1 VGDIA
6 DVKYA
11 PNFNEIRS
19 RYPDRMAEII
29 KAVKGGAFRMAG
41 DMVTL
46 QIDGKEESFD
56 AEIILV
62 TYQARAG
69 QHVASGQGIVVS
81 LDLTLTEEL
90 KAEGLARDMVRNI
103 QDARKQMGCE
113 ITDVVLLAFEG
124 DVPGQWLEYICR
136 ETLGQLSNIV
146 NPESAIEIEADEG
159 KRIKIFISKAP

>member
-1 VGDIA
+1 
-6 DVKYA
+6 
-11 PNFNEIRS
+11 
-19 RYPDRMAEII
+19 M
-29 KAVKGGAFRMAG
+29 
-41 DMVTL
+41 
-46 QIDGKEESFD
+46 QIEEKEESFD

-69 QHVASGQGIVVS
+69 QHVASSKGIVVS

-124 DVPGQWLEYICR
+124 DAPEQWLEYICR
-136 ETLGQLSNIV
+136 ETLGRRGDIV
-146 NPESAIEIEADEG
+146 SPENVIEIEAEEG
-159 KRIKIFISKAP
+159 KKVKISVCRAGDQDQ